1 MRIESLEIHPIT
13 MTLRTPIPMSNGVI
27 ESTGNVLVKLV
38 TDEGVTGWG
47 EGVEAPSLT
56 HQHQADIVSD
66 LEMLTPLVVGTDP
79 MQRNEIWSR
88 MTRAHPSATTAIGA
102 IDIAL
107 HDLGGKVL
115 GVPAAQLLGGSVRER
130 IPALT
135 LVGSGDPSAD
145 ADEAGRTSRT
155 RVCGGSRSSWV
166 WPAPEAEL
174 ATLAKAA
181 ELVGEDGVVC
191 GDVNEAWSED
201 EARSFLDQVDP
212 DRVRFIEQPVPRS
225 DRDALIRL
233 AESVPVKLCADE
245 SAGSLQAVIGFVGTP
260 VGGVSLKLIKH
271 GGMTG
276 VMRGA
281 AICATA
287 GLGVNLAGKV
297 IETSVSAA
305 ANLHCAAAMDRV
317 DFGCSPANQGV
328 IQDVTETPITVTTG
342 HFDVPTGP
350 GLGIEVD
357 ERHGAATAYLRYV
370 APIMAL
376 IAQRRAVTMPLR
388 PTLTFEVTEEYDRN
402 GWPSCTVEDSFQY
415 WRVC

>member
-1 MRIESLEIHPIT
+1 MRIEKLEIHPIT
-13 MTLRTPIPMSNGVI
+13 MTLRSPIPMSNGVI

-38 TDEGVTGWG
+38 TDEGATGWG

-56 HQHQADIVSD
+56 HQRQADIVSD
-66 LEMLTPLVVGTDP
+66 LEMLTRLVIGTDP
-79 MQRNEIWSR
+79 MRRNEVWGR
-88 MTRAHPSATTAIGA
+88 LTQAHPSAATAIGA

-115 GVPAAQLLGGSVRER
+115 GVPASQLLGGAVRDR

-135 LVGSGDPSAD
+135 LVGSGDPSID
-145 ADEAGRTSRT
+145 AEKLASRHEQ
-155 RVCGGSRSSWV
+155 GFNWFKIKLGMA
-166 WPAPEAEL
+166 APEAEL

-181 ELVGEDGVVC
+181 ELVGEAGVVC

-212 DRVRFIEQPVPRS
+212 DRVRFIEQPVARS

-245 SAGSLQAVIGFVGTP
+245 SAGSLQAVVGFAGTP

-281 AICATA
+281 AICSAG
-287 GLGVNLAGKV
+287 GLGINLAGKV
-297 IETSVSAA
+297 IESSVSAA
-305 ANLHCAAAMDRV
+305 ANLHCAAAMNAV

-328 IQDVTETPITVTTG
+328 VQDVTESPISVTNG
-342 HFDVPTGP
+342 YFDIPTAP

-357 ERHGAATAYLRYV
+357 EGMV
-370 APIMAL
+370 
-376 IAQRRAVTMPLR
+376 RRL
-388 PTLTFEVTEEYDRN
+388 
-402 GWPSCTVEDSFQY
+402 
-415 WRVC
+415 

>member
-1 MRIESLEIHPIT
+1 MRIEKLDIHPIT
-13 MTLRTPIPMSNGVI
+13 MTLRSPIPMSNGVI

-38 TDEGVTGWG
+38 TDDGATGWG

-56 HQHQADIVSD
+56 HQRQADIVSD
-66 LEMLTPLVVGTDP
+66 LEMLAPLVIGTDP
-79 MQRNEIWSR
+79 MRRNEVWR
-88 MTRAHPSATTAIGA
+88 RLTQAHPSAATAIGA

-115 GVPAAQLLGGSVRER
+115 GVPASQLLGGAVRDR
-130 IPALT
+130 VPALT
-135 LVGSGDPSAD
+135 LVGSGEPSTD
-145 ADEAGRTSRT
+145 AEKLAT
-155 RVCGGSRSSWV
+155 RREQGFHWFKIKLGMA
-166 WPAPEAEL
+166 APEAEL

-181 ELVGEDGVVC
+181 ELVGEEGVVC

-201 EARSFLDQVDP
+201 EARSFLEQVDP
-212 DRVRFIEQPVPRS
+212 DRVRFIEQPVSRS

-245 SAGSLQAVIGFVGTP
+245 SAGSLQAVVGFAGTP

-281 AICATA
+281 AICSA
-287 GLGVNLAGKV
+287 GGLAINLAGKV
-297 IETSVSAA
+297 IESSVSAA
-305 ANLHCAAAMDRV
+305 ANLHCAAAMDAV

-328 IQDVTETPITVTTG
+328 VQDVTESPIAVTNG
-342 HFDVPTGP
+342 HFDIPTAP

-357 ERHGAATAYLRYV
+357 EGMVSRL
-370 APIMAL
+370 
-376 IAQRRAVTMPLR
+376 
-388 PTLTFEVTEEYDRN
+388 
-402 GWPSCTVEDSFQY
+402 
-415 WRVC
+415 

>member
-1 MRIESLEIHPIT
+1 VRIERLEIHPIT
-13 MTLRTPIPMSNGVI
+13 MTLRHPIPMSNGVI

-38 TDEGVTGWG
+38 TDEGATGWG

-56 HQHQADIVSD
+56 HQRQADIVSD
-66 LEMLTPLVVGTDP
+66 LEALTPLVVGTDP
-79 MQRNEIWSR
+79 VRRNEVWSR
-88 MTRAHPSATTAIGA
+88 MTQADPSATTAIGA

-107 HDLGGKVL
+107 HDLAGKVL
-115 GVPAAQLLGGSVRER
+115 GVPAFQLLGGAVRDR
-130 IPALT
+130 VPALT

-145 ADEAGRTSRT
+145 ADKLAERRAQGLQWFKIKL
-155 RVCGGSRSSWV
+155 GMAD
-166 WPAPEAEL
+166 PADEL

-181 ELVGEDGVVC
+181 ELVGEEGVVC
-191 GDVNEAWSED
+191 GDVNEAWAED
-201 EARSFLDQVDP
+201 EARSFLEQVDP

-225 DRDALIRL
+225 NRDALIRL

-281 AICATA
+281 AICSAG
-287 GLGVNLAGKV
+287 GLGINLAGKV
-297 IETSVSAA
+297 IESSVSAA

-328 IQDVTETPITVTTG
+328 VQDVTESPITATNG
-342 HFDVPTGP
+342 HFAVPTAP
-350 GLGIEVD
+350 GLGVEVD
-357 ERHGAATAYLRYV
+357 EQMV
-370 APIMAL
+370 
-376 IAQRRAVTMPLR
+376 QR
-388 PTLTFEVTEEYDRN
+388 LT
-402 GWPSCTVEDSFQY
+402 
-415 WRVC
+415 